1 MARGSSPHTRGALL
15 TAVDV
20 DGGGRII
27 PAYAG
32 STPSASPKPASHRDH
47 PRIRGE
53 HFSLFLSGVVA
64 GGSSPHTR
72 GARRR
77 RRGRL
82 GRPWI
87 IPAYAGSTLPRH
99 RRQRT
104 VRGSSPHTRGAPQ
117 KVRADIPQRRIIPAY
132 AGSTTTPFLESF
144 QSTDHPRIR
153 GEHGGPE
160 RDAPGA
166 EGSSPHTRGAPSA
179 THISSQSW
187 RIIPADAGS
196 TLPGMP
202 ATQDTTDHPRIRGE
216 HLGGGAV
223 MRIEGGSSPHTRGAP
238 STNPTGS
245 APSRDH
251 PRIRGEHRSC
261 VSALRG
267 QWGSSPHTRGALCVP
282 RTRLRWSGIIPAYAG
297 STVDWTTVTSRV
309 ADHPRIRGEHGVRSN
324 ERVVYGGSS
333 PHTRGAHVAAH
344 RHQGDRGIIP
354 AYAGSTWRRTGT
366 PPRLRDH
373 PRIRGEHQPADRR
386 RR

>member
-166 EGSSPHTRGAPSA
+166 EGSSPHTRGA
-179 THISSQSW
+179 
-187 RIIPADAGS
+187 
-196 TLPGMP
+196 L
-202 ATQDTTDHPRIRGE
+202 
-216 HLGGGAV
+216 
-223 MRIEGGSSPHTRGAP
+223 
-238 STNPTGS
+238 
-245 APSRDH
+245 
-251 PRIRGEHRSC
+251 
-261 VSALRG
+261 
-267 QWGSSPHTRGALCVP
+267 WGSWATGIGR
-282 RTRLRWSGIIPAYAG
+282 GIIPAYAG
-297 STVDWTTVTSRV
+297 STEVRGRRVRAV
-309 ADHPRIRGEHGVRSN
+309 ADHPRIRGEHLPGQLR
-324 ERVVYGGSS
+324 RRDRDGSS
-333 PHTRGAHVAAH
+333 PHTRGAPPEMVSEMEEQ
-344 RHQGDRGIIP
+344 RIIP
-354 AYAGSTWRRTGT
+354 AYAGSTRTCAADG
-366 PPRLRDH
+366 PLARDH
-373 PRIRGEHQPADRR
+373 PRIRGEHVHLFGGRRIVRGSSPHTRGAPYPGCRRPRIRRIIPAYAGSTSAAAPS
-386 RR
+386 